1 MEHLRLRELLKEKNM
16 TGKQLAEEV
25 GVSTVAISNIVSGNS
40 FPRPEI
46 LRKMAKALGVDLRDL
61 FTSEGEAQA
70 LYIKKGE
77 TYIKVGEINPKNLK

>member
-25 GVSTVAISNIVSGNS
+25 GVSTVSMSNIVSGNS
-40 FPRPEI
+40 FPRPDV
-46 LRKMAKALGVDLRDL
+46 LRKIAKALDVELRDL
-61 FTSEGEAQA
+61 FTPEGEAQA

-77 TYIKVGEINPKNLK
+77 TYIKVGELNPNSLK